1 MKIVAEPVPLAEWKT
16 MAASRFGN
24 VIKAV
29 VDVERGIMA
38 VDGELHAD
46 EEALLLENGSRQ
58 DNLWGINI
66 YPDLQGSDR
75 VEFDSIINLRPS
87 RGNPSRSVE
96 NEQIRMRILRIVEEL
111 IR

>member
-1 MKIVAEPVPLAEWKT
+1 MKIVFEPMPLAEWKT

-58 DNLWGINI
+58 DCLWGINI
-66 YPDLQGSDR
+66 YPEMQGSGR

-87 RGNPSRSVE
+87 RGNLSRSVE
-96 NEQIRMRILRIVEEL
+96 DEAVRKRILSIVEGL
-111 IR
+111 MQ

>member
-1 MKIVAEPVPLAEWKT
+1 MPLAEWKI

-24 VIKAV
+24 LIKAV
-29 VDVERGIMA
+29 VDVERGVMA

-66 YPDLQGSDR
+66 YPDLQGSER

-87 RGNPSRSVE
+87 RGNLSRNVE
-96 NEQIRMRILRIVEEL
+96 DGEVRMRILRIVEEL